1 MKIGK
6 LDNDLLKRI
15 IINKIKYRRPEVKC
29 SAAVGEDC
37 AVIDFGGY
45 NCVLSTD
52 PITGAVNDIGR
63 LAVHVSCNDIAS
75 NGVEPM
81 GLLMTVLLPV
91 NITEAEIS
99 GIMSDAA
106 EAAAQLKVEIL
117 GGHTEITPAVTVPVI
132 CSTAVGRQTASAAVD
147 RKAMPG
153 DHIFMT
159 KAAGIEGTGII
170 ASDHS
175 RLLRE
180 FLTEEEIAEALSYL
194 DEISVVKEGVAAG
207 KAGAGPMHD
216 VTEGGILGAV
226 WEICHLSGTG
236 AQLDMDKIPVRPVT
250 ERICQ
255 RLGLDPYRLIS
266 SGCMLI
272 VVGND
277 RKNRLER
284 ELRAAG
290 VDYSVIGRI
299 TEKDKGMEILPPS
312 ADELF
317 KVVHRERVDED
328 LGERGSEDE
337 QK

>member
-6 LDNDLLKRI
+6 LDNDLLKSI
-15 IINKIKYRRPEVKC
+15 IINKIKYKRPEVKR

-81 GLLMTVLLPV
+81 GILMTVLLPV
-91 NITEAEIS
+91 NITEDEIS

-132 CSTAVGRQTASAAVD
+132 CSTAVGRQIASAEVD

-153 DHIFMT
+153 DLIFMT

-175 RLLRE
+175 RLLSE
-180 FLTEEEIAEALSYL
+180 FMTEDEIKEAVSYL

-216 VTEGGILGAV
+216 VTEGGIMGAI
-226 WEICHLSGTG
+226 WEICNLSGTG
-236 AQLDMDKIPVRPVT
+236 AQLDMDRIPVRPVT
-250 ERICQ
+250 ERICSK
-255 RLGLDPYRLIS
+255 LGLNPYRLIS

-272 VVGND
+272 IVSPE
-277 RKNRLER
+277 RKRRLER
-284 ELRAAG
+284 ELQAAG
-290 VDYSVIGRI
+290 VEYSLIGRI
-299 TEKDKGMEILPPS
+299 TEKDEGMEILPPS

-317 KVVHRERVDED
+317 KVVHRDHADED
-328 LGERGSEDE
+328 QGERL
-337 QK
+337 